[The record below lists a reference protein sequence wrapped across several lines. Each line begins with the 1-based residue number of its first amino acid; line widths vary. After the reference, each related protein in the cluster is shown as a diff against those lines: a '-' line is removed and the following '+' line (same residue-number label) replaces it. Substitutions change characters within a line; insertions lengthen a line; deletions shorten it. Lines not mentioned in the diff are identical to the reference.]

1 VAAWQWGLEWRALGV
16 NELEPARRLGNNS
29 TAGRGAKFLS
39 TLHEPMTASVS
50 MEASARAMRCQRRCR
65 CRCRSRCRCRCRS
78 SGSTSPKKVVWKTKR
93 PSPSARS
100 VHAPIGPFTCACL
113 TSLATGDAEGQTS
126 LKHRNKEGPSRP
138 STPGGSDQNSQRG
151 GCSKEPPARAHAA
164 LASHSH
170 QVTPGLLVVLPRLAV
185 WVGGLPARKGWDPPA
200 RIVQSVQSLQSGA
213 VCAGS
218 RPSSSHGTQ
227 SPVACRRVH
236 VCMCG
241 CSVLCFAAGG
251 PSFAHFSSPYKP
263 TRSPRPSPL
272 LSSLQA
278 HCISSSRQHPLREP
292 LSQ

>member
-39 TLHEPMTASVS
+39 TLHEAMTASVS

-65 CRCRSRCRCRCRS
+65 CRCRCRCRRRSRCRCRCKCRS
-78 SGSTSPKKVVWKTKR
+78 SGSASPKKVVWKSKR

-164 LASHSH
+164 LAGHSGPFAPSH
-170 QVTPGLLVVLPRLAV
+170 TRLARRAPSLGRLGRRLACPKG
-185 WVGGLPARKGWDPPA
+185 VGSPCADR
-200 RIVQSVQSLQSGA
+200 A
-213 VCAGS
+213 VCA
-218 RPSSSHGTQ
+218 
-227 SPVACRRVH
+227 VAAVGRSL
-236 VCMCG
+236 CG
-241 CSVLCFAAGG
+241 
-251 PSFAHFSSPYKP
+251 
-263 TRSPRPSPL
+263 
-272 LSSLQA
+272 Q
-278 HCISSSRQHPLREP
+278 
-292 LSQ
+292 